1 VCICSWLRP
10 YSNGTLPN
18 AKVRGELV
26 ELLSM
31 LALDTTNDYVR
42 ERLEESELGKII
54 MFYFKNPNE
63 SSECAG
69 ELQSF
74 GCVWLFGV
82 VC

>member
-1 VCICSWLRP
+1 VD
-10 YSNGTLPN
+10 
-18 AKVRGELV
+18 
-26 ELLSM
+26 LLSL

-69 ELQSF
+69 ELQIS
-74 GCVWLFGV
+74 GCMVIGGGMWLSRHCICGRMPTGLQATMLL
-82 VC
+82 

>member
-1 VCICSWLRP
+1 LLLLCCCSWLRP

-63 SSECAG
+63 SSECRE
-69 ELQSF
+69 ELHMSRCL
-74 GCVWLFGV
+74 GL
-82 VC
+82 